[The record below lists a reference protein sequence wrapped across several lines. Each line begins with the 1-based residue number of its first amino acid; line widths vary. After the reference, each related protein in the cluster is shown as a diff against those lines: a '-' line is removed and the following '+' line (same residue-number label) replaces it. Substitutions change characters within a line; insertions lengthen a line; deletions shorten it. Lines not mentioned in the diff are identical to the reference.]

1 MFCEE
6 IKLKS
11 GQKRWVCVAD
21 GPPDPATGKRNQISR
36 RGKSKKEAMN
46 RVNEAIYSL
55 QKDGIDQRVGQ
66 NMTFDKLASEWIE
79 TYELT
84 GVKRGTVR
92 IREKEIKILN
102 KHIAKMPII
111 DITHS
116 KYQKLLNKI
125 SQEYARNTVSGV
137 HVCASMIFKY
147 GVKDRLIKDNPA
159 TGAIVP
165 KKRRTVEE
173 IETETIEEGY
183 LTNEEVES
191 FLYAVT
197 NHGLDLDIERFYLLA
212 FTGMRSGELCALKWS
227 DIDFRNN
234 TIRIT
239 KTLYN
244 EDNNMRKY
252 ELTPPKT
259 DGSIRTI
266 EVEKSIMDLLKSH
279 RKRQMKVTSRYRQ
292 EELNEYH
299 DGNFVFCRINGYPYI
314 QKTIINRMARLLEHT
329 NIKKNATPHIFRH
342 THISMLTEAG
352 VDLNT
357 IMERVG
363 HDDMQT
369 TLKIYTHVT
378 NKMKKDA
385 SEKMTSTFGNIL
397 HNINSNLF

>member
-21 GPPDPATGKRNQISR
+21 GPSDPTTGKRNQISR
-36 RGKSKKEAMN
+36 RGKTKKEAMN
-46 RVNEAIYSL
+46 RVSDAIYSL

-66 NMTFDKLASEWIE
+66 NMTFDKLAAEWIE
-79 TYELT
+79 TYSLT
-84 GVKRGTVR
+84 GVKRGTIR

-102 KHIAKMPII
+102 KHIAKMSIF
-111 DITHS
+111 DISHS
-116 KYQKLLNKI
+116 RYQKFLNKI
-125 SQEYARNTVSGV
+125 SQDYARNTVSGV

-147 GVKDRLIKDNPA
+147 AVKDKLIKDNPA
-159 TGAIVP
+159 TGAVVP

-191 FLYAVT
+191 FLNAAT
-197 NHGLDLDIERFYLLA
+197 NHGMDLDIERFYLLA

-279 RKRQMKVTSRYRQ
+279 RKRQMKATSSYRQ

-299 DGNFVFCRINGYPYI
+299 EGNFVFCRINGYPYI

-329 NIKKNATPHIFRH
+329 NIKKDATPHIFRH
-342 THISMLTEAG
+342 THISMLTEAH

-397 HNINSNLF
+397 QNINSNLF